1 MTIRILTGD
10 CRDVLPT
17 LEANSVHCVVTS
29 PPYYGLRDYGTAQ
42 WDGGDAG
49 CDHKQKP
56 EKRGNASYTNGQ
68 GGSFASNL
76 QAWGDRDVSSNYRIT
91 CGKCGARRIDRQIGL
106 EATPD
111 EYIQTMVEVF
121 RELRRVLRD
130 DGTVWCNMGDSFS
143 SKQLLMMPARLALAL
158 QADGWWL
165 RSDIIWAKPNPM
177 PESVTDRPTNAHE
190 YVFLLTKR
198 SRYFYDAEAVR
209 EDAEYGRRD
218 LVGATLWGRV
228 RDADPRDDRKGCT
241 GYVTGKHPETGR
253 NLRNVWTIATAP
265 FSEWTPQY
273 EITQIPASEA
283 QAPGAKG
290 NARGGDTARIT
301 SPDCPLH
308 AGQPDRVPTGF
319 YDGLSGAQLS
329 RINGNAGPAQDMPAG
344 SSTIQHIPAQ
354 SRSLPSTGD
363 CSDHEGAETATPH
376 STESHRTA
384 LGPLFSE
391 HAIFYEETA
400 DGRPRIPPSRYSPA
414 LTDRDTAESRSGDGS
429 EASSCELETAADSSR
444 MSASGSSGACRC
456 GYYRKVTTRTSHFA
470 TFPPELA
477 ERCIKAGT
485 SERGCCAQCGKPWVR
500 ETERTAM
507 VIDRSERTHPMGRTR
522 ASGTMLEP
530 PTSTTTGWS
539 PGCQC
544 NAEVAPCVVLD
555 PFSGAGTSGLVADRL
570 GRDAVMI
577 DLNHQ
582 YVEMAR
588 ERLQRDCPLFADI
601 TDAPV
606 PEPPEDERMVDLFA
620 EVAD

>member
-17 LEANSVHCVVTS
+17 LDAGSVHCVVTS
-29 PPYYGLRDYGTAQ
+29 PPYYGLRDYGV
-42 WDGGDAG
+42 DG
-49 CDHKQKP
+49 Q
-56 EKRGNASYTNGQ
+56 
-68 GGSFASNL
+68 L
-76 QAWGDRDVSSNYRIT
+76 
-91 CGKCGARRIDRQIGL
+91 GL

-111 EYIQTMVEVF
+111 EYIQTMVAVF

-143 SKQLLMMPARLALAL
+143 GKQLLMMPARLALAL

-177 PESVTDRPTNAHE
+177 PESVTDRPTSAHE
-190 YVFLLTKR
+190 HVFLLTKR
-198 SRYFYDAEAVR
+198 SRYFYDADAVR
-209 EDAEYGRRD
+209 EPHTNGAYWIGRAPTQISKGNADRND
-218 LVGATLWGRV
+218 DGGRAISG
-228 RDADPRDDRKGCT
+228 D
-241 GYVTGKHPETGR
+241 ETGR

-265 FSEWTPQY
+265 FSEWTPQH
-273 EITQIPASEA
+273 EITQLPASEA
-283 QAPGAKG
+283 QALAAKG
-290 NARGGDTARIT
+290 SARGGDTARIT

-329 RINGNAGPAQDMPAG
+329 RISGNADPAQDTPAG
-344 SSTIQHIPAQ
+344 SSTIQHIPVQ
-354 SRSLPSTGD
+354 SRSLPSIGD
-363 CSDHEGAETATPH
+363 CSDPEGAETATPH
-376 STESHRTA
+376 STESHRTV

-391 HAIFYEETA
+391 HAISCEETA

-444 MSASGSSGACRC
+444 TSASGSSGACRC
-456 GYYRKVTTRTSHFA
+456 GYYRKVTTKTSHFA
-470 TFPPELA
+470 TYPPELV

-500 ETERTAM
+500 TTDVSYNQVKAVTDSM
-507 VIDRSERTHPMGRTR
+507 VMHAGREQDKR
-522 ASGTMLEP
+522 LDKHV
-530 PTSTTTGWS
+530 TTTGWS
-539 PGCQC
+539 PGCTCDLQDG
-544 NAEVAPCVVLD
+544 NKAYPDPPIPCTVLD

-577 DLNHQ
+577 DLNHR

-588 ERLQRDCPLFADI
+588 ARLQADCPLFADI

-606 PEPPEDERMVDLFA
+606 PEPPEDERMADLFA
-620 EVAD
+620 EAAE